1 MLECCTR
8 PKTQKKS
15 SRRGPCRPPRFL
27 MILLLITSSCQWTRV
42 SSVTSSFPF
51 FSTIIAKATSGSVPM
66 ECYPW
71 PRAFPATVASAPWIA
86 TPTVADIRL
95 SSLHTLSTSWKLCLS
110 LHCCRILRKERMPR
124 LCTATRTTRLLSNGK
139 PFRRSETH
147 FSHSPSNSCFVLT
160 GVWSMCTRRW
170 SQLCQFIVDHH
181 PSSSDILLQGLHWSA
196 SILLHV
202 QSDRPQSIPQHQ
214 CSRVVGEGVWS

>member
-1 MLECCTR
+1 MFHTSCCSLSSLRSYIAEESACSMLECCTR
-8 PKTQKKS
+8 PETQKKS
-15 SRRGPCRPPRFL
+15 SQCGLCRPPRFP
-27 MILLLITSSCQWTRV
+27 MILLLITSSCPWARA

-86 TPTVADIRL
+86 TLTVADIRL
-95 SSLHTLSTSWKLCLS
+95 SSLPTLSTWWPFCSS
-110 LHCCRILRKERMPR
+110 LHFCRILRKEQMPQ

-139 PFRRSETH
+139 PFQRSETR

-160 GVWSMCTRRW
+160 GVWSMCTRKW
-170 SQLCQFIVDHH
+170 SQLC
-181 PSSSDILLQGLHWSA
+181 
-196 SILLHV
+196 
-202 QSDRPQSIPQHQ
+202 
-214 CSRVVGEGVWS
+214 